1 MLRVLVSSS
10 GAGVSWSEVLRRV
23 LRAGQPSLRVVALGD
38 DSGDALPDAS
48 QRALHVLRHVAVHG
62 SSSVCGYLFAVTIE
76 FRRKTPWPRR
86 RKSLFRLLR
95 WALGGAGTGLA
106 RLSKAQVLARAES
119 ARRQRRF

>member
-1 MLRVLVSSS
+1 MRTLRVLVSSC
-10 GAGVSWSEVLRRV
+10 GHCVSWSVALWRV

-76 FRRKTPWPRR
+76 SRRKTPLAASAKILISPAEMGLRR
-86 RKSLFRLLR
+86 PWDRLR
-95 WALGGAGTGLA
+95 
-106 RLSKAQVLARAES
+106 RAK
-119 ARRQRRF
+119 